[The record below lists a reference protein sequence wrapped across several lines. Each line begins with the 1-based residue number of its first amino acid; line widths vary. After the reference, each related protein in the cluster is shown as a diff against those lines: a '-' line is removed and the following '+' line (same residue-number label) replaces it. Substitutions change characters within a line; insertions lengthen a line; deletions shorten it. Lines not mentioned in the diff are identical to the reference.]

1 MVKIYFE
8 GKYIILI
15 LGTGIVGEVFKSE
28 GYSNVDGSDMS
39 MVSLE
44 LAKQKVN
51 PGLKIKNNI

>member
-15 LGTGIVGEVFKSE
+15 LGTGILGEVFKSE
-28 GYSNVDGSDMS
+28 GYTNVDGSDMS
-39 MVSLE
+39 NVSLE

-51 PGLKIKNNI
+51 PGLKV